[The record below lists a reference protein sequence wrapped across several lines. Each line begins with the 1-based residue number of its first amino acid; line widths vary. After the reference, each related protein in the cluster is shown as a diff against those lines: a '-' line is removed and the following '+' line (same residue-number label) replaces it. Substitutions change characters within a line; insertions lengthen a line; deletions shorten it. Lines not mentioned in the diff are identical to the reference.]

1 MFNSQYQIFKDY
13 IKSLIEKGL
22 YINNIDIILQDI
34 NNRKIKAINEIKK
47 NEILVKVPNNLI
59 ISLEK
64 IFSSELIIYIK
75 DYLSD
80 LKQNL
85 KTFNQTLL
93 SIFILYEM
101 NKNKDS
107 IWYNYFNFLPYNYD
121 NFPIFYT
128 NNLLNK
134 LKGTSFLSI
143 LENKKKE
150 ILNDYNIISKIINNK
165 LFNFSFYEF
174 NIVYC
179 IVSSRIFGTIINN
192 SKTDI
197 LVPFADLFN
206 HSNLNNN
213 STYYYDNES
222 NNFIVKS
229 KEKILNNCEINDF
242 YGPKSNYILLLNYG
256 FTLENNIYN
265 ELKLKIDDKFFYLIK
280 NYYDNQSLLL
290 YSYIRKKLYN
300 GDINNETNKPISIKN
315 EIKMHNKLIDIF
327 NERLNKFNKKEIFDI
342 KEDKISFNQNNCLMI
357 CKDEIDILNYYI
369 QFSLDCL
376 EFLNLEIDK
385 AEIILSELIKNNLN
399 NNINY
404 NIKQYPL
411 YFKDLYQYIYC

>member
-1 MFNSQYQIFKDY
+1 MLNFQNQILKNY
-13 IKSLIEKGL
+13 IKNLIQKGL
-22 YINNIDIILQDI
+22 YINNIDIILEDK

-47 NEILVKVPNNLI
+47 NEILVKVPYNLI

-64 IFSSELIIYIK
+64 MFSSELNIYIK
-75 DYLSD
+75 DYIND
-80 LKQNL
+80 LKKNL

-101 NKNKDS
+101 NKNKES
-107 IWYNYFNFLPYNYD
+107 NWYNYFNFLPYNYD
-121 NFPIFYT
+121 NFPIFYP
-128 NNLLNK
+128 NNLLTK

-143 LENKKKE
+143 LENKKIE
-150 ILNDYNIISKIINNK
+150 ILNDYKIISEILNNK
-165 LFNFSFYEF
+165 LFNFNFYEF
-174 NIVYC
+174 NIAYC
-179 IVSSRIFGTIINN
+179 IVSSRIFGSFINN

-197 LVPFADLFN
+197 LVPFADMFN
-206 HSNLNNN
+206 HSNINNN
-213 STYYYDNES
+213 STYYYEND
-222 NNFIVKS
+222 NFIVKS

-265 ELKLKIDDKFFYLIK
+265 ELKLKIDDKCFYLIK

-327 NERLNKFNKKEIFDI
+327 KERLNKFNKKEIFEI
-342 KEDKISFNQNNCLMI
+342 KEDKISFNLNNCLII
-357 CKDEIDILNYYI
+357 CKDEMDILNYYI
-369 QFSLDCL
+369 KFSLDCL
-376 EFLNLEIDK
+376 EFLNLEIEK
-385 AEIILSELIKNNLN
+385 AEIILNELIKNNLN
-399 NNINY
+399 NNNNSY
-404 NIKQYPL
+404 NINQYPL
-411 YFKDLYQYIYC
+411 YLKDLYQYIYC

>member
-1 MFNSQYQIFKDY
+1 MLNFQNQIFKNY
-13 IKSLIEKGL
+13 IKNLIEKGL
-22 YINNIDIILQDI
+22 YINNIDIILEDK
-34 NNRKIKAINEIKK
+34 NNRKIKAITEIKK

-59 ISLEK
+59 ISLDK
-64 IFSSELIIYIK
+64 MFSSDLNLYIK
-75 DYLSD
+75 DYIND
-80 LKQNL
+80 LKKNL

-101 NKNKDS
+101 NKNKES
-107 IWYNYFNFLPYNYD
+107 IWYNYLNFLPYNYD
-121 NFPIFYT
+121 NFPIFYP
-128 NNLLNK
+128 NNLLTK

-143 LENKKKE
+143 LENKKID
-150 ILNDYNIISKIINNK
+150 ILNDYKIISEILNNK
-165 LFNFSFYEF
+165 LFNFNFYEF
-174 NIVYC
+174 NIAYC
-179 IVSSRIFGTIINN
+179 IVSSRIFGAFINN

-197 LVPFADLFN
+197 LVPFADMFN
-206 HSNLNNN
+206 HSNINNN
-213 STYYYDNES
+213 STYYYEND
-222 NNFIVKS
+222 NFIVKS

-265 ELKLKIDDKFFYLIK
+265 ELKLKIDDKCFYLIK

-327 NERLNKFNKKEIFDI
+327 KERLNKFNKKEIFEI
-342 KEDKISFNQNNCLMI
+342 KEDKISFNLNNCLII

-369 QFSLDCL
+369 KFSLDCL
-376 EFLNLEIDK
+376 EFLNLKIEK
-385 AEIILSELIKNNLN
+385 AEIILNEIIKNNLN
-399 NNINY
+399 NNNKSY
-404 NIKQYPL
+404 NINKYPL
-411 YFKDLYQYIYC
+411 YLKDLYQYIYC

>member
-1 MFNSQYQIFKDY
+1 MFNSKNQIFKNY
-13 IKSLIEKGL
+13 IKNLIEKGL
-22 YINNIDIILQDI
+22 YINNIDIILEDK
-34 NNRKIKAINEIKK
+34 NNRKIKAITEIKK

-59 ISLEK
+59 ISLDK
-64 IFSSELIIYIK
+64 MFSSDLNLYIK
-75 DYLSD
+75 DYIND
-80 LKQNL
+80 LKKNL

-101 NKNKDS
+101 NKNKES

-121 NFPIFYT
+121 NFPIFYP
-128 NNLLNK
+128 NNLLTK

-143 LENKKKE
+143 LENKKID
-150 ILNDYNIISKIINNK
+150 ILNDYKIISEILNNK
-165 LFNFSFYEF
+165 LFNFNFYEF
-174 NIVYC
+174 NIAYC
-179 IVSSRIFGTIINN
+179 IVSSRIFGAFINN

-197 LVPFADLFN
+197 LVPFADMFN
-206 HSNLNNN
+206 HSNINNN
-213 STYYYDNES
+213 STYYYEND
-222 NNFIVKS
+222 NFIVKS

-265 ELKLKIDDKFFYLIK
+265 ELKLKIDDKCFYLIK

-327 NERLNKFNKKEIFDI
+327 KERLNKFNKKEIFEI
-342 KEDKISFNQNNCLMI
+342 KEDKISFNLNNCLII

-369 QFSLDCL
+369 KFSLDCL
-376 EFLNLEIDK
+376 EFLNLKIEK
-385 AEIILSELIKNNLN
+385 AEIILNEIIKNNLN
-399 NNINY
+399 NNNKSY
-404 NIKQYPL
+404 NINKYPL
-411 YFKDLYQYIYC
+411 YLKDLYQYIYC

>member
-1 MFNSQYQIFKDY
+1 MFNSKNQIFKNY
-13 IKSLIEKGL
+13 IKNLIEKGL
-22 YINNIDIILQDI
+22 YINNIDIILEDK

-47 NEILVKVPNNLI
+47 NEILVKVPYNLI
-59 ISLEK
+59 ISLDK
-64 IFSSELIIYIK
+64 MFSSELNIYIK
-75 DYLSD
+75 DYIND
-80 LKQNL
+80 LKKNL

-101 NKNKDS
+101 NKNKES

-121 NFPIFYT
+121 NFPIFYP
-128 NNLLNK
+128 NNLLTK

-143 LENKKKE
+143 LENKKID
-150 ILNDYNIISKIINNK
+150 ILNDYKIISEILNNK
-165 LFNFSFYEF
+165 LFNFNFYEF
-174 NIVYC
+174 NIAYC
-179 IVSSRIFGTIINN
+179 IVSSRIFGSFINN

-197 LVPFADLFN
+197 LVPFADMFN
-206 HSNLNNN
+206 HSNINNN
-213 STYYYDNES
+213 STYYYEND
-222 NNFIVKS
+222 NFIVKS

-265 ELKLKIDDKFFYLIK
+265 ELKLKIDDKCFYLIK

-327 NERLNKFNKKEIFDI
+327 KERLNKFNKKEIFEI
-342 KEDKISFNQNNCLMI
+342 KEDKISFNLNNCLII

-369 QFSLDCL
+369 KFSLDCL
-376 EFLNLEIDK
+376 EFLNLEIEK
-385 AEIILSELIKNNLN
+385 AEIILNELIKNNLN
-399 NNINY
+399 NDNKSYNIN
-404 NIKQYPL
+404 KYPL
-411 YFKDLYQYIYC
+411 YLKDLYQYIYC